1 MSGSQP
7 VGRGGRLAARALGRA
22 ARRAARSGKAPK
34 KNDSTKRAMLVLGV
48 LGAAVLALPVA
59 LVAMVVLI
67 AGMVGGQQGAGGA
80 GCGIS
85 GAVVV
90 AEGTDGGEG
99 AEQVAAGGFTGEQL
113 QNAAVILQVGAE
125 RGVPAKAQAI
135 AVMTALGESGM
146 RNLTYGDDIV
156 GVRNPDGSLTSS
168 IGMFQEQKWF
178 GTTQERLDPVASS
191 GRFYDR
197 LLAVEGWQ
205 AMEPTIAAHKAQ
217 RNADPYHY
225 APQWD
230 RAMQVMQLVSGADE
244 QDLEALSASIQG
256 ASPGAP
262 CLSGSIGQAAV
273 SAGGWA
279 NPAVGAKAS
288 GYGPRSTGIVGA
300 SRFHQGQD
308 ISASCGTPV
317 YAAAAGRVVISG
329 GTGWGTGNTIR
340 IEHGLGLDS
349 TYGHLLTGTNA
360 VNVGDVVEAGQ
371 QIASMGGDSRIDP
384 AGAGTSSGCH
394 LHYEVRMN
402 AQAIDPEPFMAQQGV
417 TLGSATPAQVP
428 EPMEPGEGPSDD
440 PAQAAP

>member
-1 MSGSQP
+1 
-7 VGRGGRLAARALGRA
+7 
-22 ARRAARSGKAPK
+22 
-34 KNDSTKRAMLVLGV
+34 
-48 LGAAVLALPVA
+48 
-59 LVAMVVLI
+59 MVVLI
-67 AGMVGGQQGAGGA
+67 AGTIGSQKTLAGTA
-80 GCGIS
+80 GCGVS
-85 GAVVV
+85 GSIVV
-90 AEGTDGGEG
+90 AAGDGSQ
-99 AEQVAAGGFTGEQL
+99 QVAAGGFTAEQL

-135 AVMTALGESGM
+135 AVMTAIGESGM
-146 RNLTYGDDIV
+146 RNLTYGDDRF

-178 GTTQERLDPVASS
+178 GTVEERLDPVASS

-197 LLAVEGWQ
+197 LLAVQGWQ

-225 APQWD
+225 AKFWD
-230 RAMQVMQLVSGADE
+230 RALQVMQLVSGAQE

-256 ASPGAP
+256 ASPAAP
-262 CLSGSIGQAAV
+262 CLNGSISQAAV

-279 NPAVGAKAS
+279 NPAVGYKAS
-288 GYGPRSTGIVGA
+288 GFGPRNTGIAGA

-308 ISASCGTPV
+308 IAAACGTPIH
-317 YAAAAGRVVISG
+317 AAAAGRVVISG

-340 IEHGLGLDS
+340 IEHGLGLDT
-349 TYGHLLTGTNA
+349 TYGHLLTGTNLVA
-360 VNVGDVVEAGQ
+360 VGDVVVAGQ

-402 AQAIDPEPFMAQQGV
+402 AQAVDPEPFMAQQGV
-417 TLGSATPAQVP
+417 TLGTAAPAPVP
-428 EPMEPGEGPSDD
+428 EPMRPGEGGTED

>member
-1 MSGSQP
+1 MSGSQLA
-7 VGRGGRLAARALGRA
+7 RQGGRIAAKALGRA
-22 ARRAARSGKAPK
+22 ARRATARGRDPRK
-34 KNDSTKRAMLVLGV
+34 DDHTKRALLVLAVLGV
-48 LGAAVLALPVA
+48 ATLALPAA
-59 LVAMVVLI
+59 LVGMVVLV
-67 AGMVGGQQGAGGA
+67 AGMVGGQQSMGGAA
-80 GCGIS
+80 GCGMTGS
-85 GAVVV
+85 VVV
-90 AEGTDGGEG
+90 AAGEG
-99 AEQVAAGGFTGEQL
+99 AQRAANGFTAEQL
-113 QNAAVILQVGAE
+113 QNATVILQVGAE

-146 RNLTYGDDIV
+146 RNLTYGDDRF
-156 GVRNPDGSLTSS
+156 GVRNPDGTLTSS

-178 GTTQERLDPVASS
+178 GTVEERLDPVASS

-225 APQWD
+225 ASYWD
-230 RAMQVMQLVSGADE
+230 RALQVMRLVSGAEE

-256 ASPGAP
+256 ASPAAP

-279 NPAVGAKAS
+279 NPAVGVKAS
-288 GYGPRSTGIVGA
+288 GYGPRSTGIAGA

-308 ISASCGTPV
+308 IAAACGTPV

-340 IEHGLGLDS
+340 IEHGLGLDT
-349 TYGHLLTGTNA
+349 TYGHLLTGTNI
-360 VNVGDVVEAGQ
+360 VSVGDVVEAGQ
-371 QIASMGGDSRIDP
+371 QIASMGGDSRVDP

-394 LHYEVRMN
+394 LHFEVRMN
-402 AQAIDPEPFMAQQGV
+402 ARAVDPEPFMAQQGV
-417 TLGSATPAQVP
+417 TLGTAAPAQVP
-428 EPMEPGEGPSDD
+428 EPMDPGEEAAD

>member
-1 MSGSQP
+1 MSGSPLAGQS
-7 VGRGGRLAARALGRA
+7 GRLAAKALGRA
-22 ARRAARSGKAPK
+22 ARRAATPGRDPK
-34 KNDSTKRAMLVLGV
+34 KDEHRKRALLVLAV
-48 LGAAVLALPVA
+48 LSAATLALPAAMVG
-59 LVAMVVLI
+59 MVVLV
-67 AGMVGGQQGAGGA
+67 AGMIGGQQSMGSGPA
-80 GCGIS
+80 GCGMS
-85 GAVVV
+85 GSVVV
-90 AEGTDGGEG
+90 AAGEGTRQ
-99 AEQVAAGGFTGEQL
+99 ASGGFTAEQL
-113 QNAAVILQVGAE
+113 QNATVILQVGAE

-146 RNLTYGDDIV
+146 RNLTYGDDRF
-156 GVRNPDGSLTSS
+156 GVRNPDGTLTSS
-168 IGMFQEQKWF
+168 IGMFQEQKWY
-178 GTTQERLDPVASS
+178 GTVEERLDPVGSS

-225 APQWD
+225 ARHWD
-230 RAMQVMQLVSGADE
+230 SALQVMQLVSGAEE
-244 QDLEALSASIQG
+244 QDLEAMSASIQG
-256 ASPGAP
+256 ASPAAP
-262 CLSGSIGQAAV
+262 CLTGTIGQAAV

-279 NPAVGAKAS
+279 NPAVGIKAS
-288 GYGPRSTGIVGA
+288 GWGPRNTGIAGA

-308 ISASCGTPV
+308 IAAACGTPV

-340 IEHGLGLDS
+340 IEHGLGLDT
-349 TYGHLLTGTNA
+349 TYGHLLTGTN
-360 VNVGDVVEAGQ
+360 VVSVGDVVEAGQ

-402 AQAIDPEPFMAQQGV
+402 AQAVDPEPFMAQQGV
-417 TLGSATPAQVP
+417 TLGTAAPAQVP
-428 EPMEPGEGPSDD
+428 EPMNPDEEPAD

>member
-1 MSGSQP
+1 MSGSQLA
-7 VGRGGRLAARALGRA
+7 RQGGRLAAKALGRA
-22 ARRAARSGKAPK
+22 AARRAAASGRGPK
-34 KNDSTKRAMLVLGV
+34 KDDHTKRALLVLAVLGV
-48 LGAAVLALPVA
+48 ATLALPAA
-59 LVAMVVLI
+59 LIGMVVLV
-67 AGMVGGQQGAGGA
+67 AGVIGGQQSMSGGA

-85 GAVVV
+85 GSVVV
-90 AEGTDGGEG
+90 AADGGG
-99 AEQVAAGGFTGEQL
+99 RQVAAGGFTAEQL
-113 QNAAVILQVGAE
+113 QNATVILQVGAE

-146 RNLTYGDDIV
+146 RNLTYGDDRF

-178 GTTQERLDPVASS
+178 GTVEERLDPVGSS

-225 APQWD
+225 ASQWD
-230 RAMQVMQLVSGADE
+230 RALQVMRLVSGADE

-256 ASPGAP
+256 ASPAAP
-262 CLSGSIGQAAV
+262 CLTGAISQAAV

-279 NPAVGAKAS
+279 NPAVGTKAS
-288 GYGPRSTGIVGA
+288 GYGPRNTGIAGA

-308 ISASCGTPV
+308 IAAACGTPV
-317 YAAAAGRVVISG
+317 YAAATGRVVLSG

-340 IEHGLGLDS
+340 IEHGLGLDT
-349 TYGHLLTGTNA
+349 TYGHLLTGTN
-360 VNVGDVVEAGQ
+360 VVSVGDVVEAGQ
-371 QIASMGGDSRIDP
+371 QIASMGGDSRVDP

-402 AQAIDPEPFMAQQGV
+402 AQAVDPEPFMAQQGV
-417 TLGSATPAQVP
+417 TLGTAAQVP
-428 EPMEPGEGPSDD
+428 EPVETDGEAAD